1 MQLDTLNAEI
11 KKAMKSQDKTR
22 LSILRQVLNE
32 VRNIEVNERRDV
44 TEKDVDAMLKRTL
57 KQTNETLEASI
68 EAANDEDRTRML
80 AAQCAILEEYIP
92 KQVAG
97 DELEAL
103 IDTVVSEMGANSMKD
118 MGNVMK
124 ELDARTGGNFDKGA
138 AAGMVKQKLG

>member
-1 MQLDTLNAEI
+1 MQLNTLNDEI

-44 TEKDVDAMLKRTL
+44 TEKDVNAMLKRTL

-80 AAQCAILEEYIP
+80 TVQCAILEEYIP
-92 KQVAG
+92 KQVSG
-97 DELEAL
+97 DELVAL
-103 IDTVVSEMGANSMKD
+103 IDAVVSETGASSMKD